1 MSLGFDVSSRIT
13 PDGEGSYRAQTDSS
27 WQQGRGVFG
36 GLLLALVVRS
46 AQAAGQGQRLR
57 ALSMEFVA
65 PVMPGAIEL
74 RVQSERSG
82 LLVARQSIRLLQDDK
97 LVGLAMTSLA
107 RDRDMRGD
115 FQSARLPDCPPA
127 DRVEH
132 VPFAPPMPA
141 FTQHLRYRFCLGA
154 APGSGS
160 SQSRAG
166 GWIEAPDVRQPGD
179 TALIAA
185 LLDSW
190 FPAWLCRMN
199 TLAPMATVSFH
210 AHFLSP
216 WGPDPGSTPVL
227 IENISDAAVGGYATE
242 TNQLWSRDG
251 RLLARSQ
258 QLLALL
264 GG

>member
-1 MSLGFDVSSRIT
+1 MAIGFEISSQIKELDRDRYLAHT
-13 PDGEGSYRAQTDSS
+13 NSS

-36 GLLLALVVRS
+36 GLLLALVARS
-46 AQAAGQGQRLR
+46 AQASCPDRRLR
-57 ALSMEFVA
+57 SLSMEFVA
-65 PVMPGAIEL
+65 PAVPGEIEL
-74 RVQSERSG
+74 RVQAERSG

-97 LVGLAMTSLA
+97 LVGLATTSLA
-107 RDRDMRGD
+107 RDRNTRGD
-115 FQSARLPDCPPA
+115 FQSAQIPACPPA
-127 DRVEH
+127 ESVDP

-160 SQSRAG
+160 EQSRTG

-199 TLAPMATVSFH
+199 ALAPMATVSFH